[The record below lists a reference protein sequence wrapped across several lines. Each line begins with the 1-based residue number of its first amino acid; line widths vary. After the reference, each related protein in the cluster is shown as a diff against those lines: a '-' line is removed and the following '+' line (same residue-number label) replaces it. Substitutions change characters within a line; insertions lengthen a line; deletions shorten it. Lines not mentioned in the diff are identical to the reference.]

1 MALGGFFSCVAQ
13 QLRVDIEFN
22 GQYKITHT
30 HSKYQ
35 HEPTQL
41 PSKKITFKL
50 NDLNAEEKR
59 NLVFQLHVPKV
70 PNDQNIEMAS
80 QQIMSQDEH
89 PVVDSNTIGKNEF
102 LLVKD

>member
-1 MALGGFFSCVAQ
+1 MALGGLFSCVAQ

-70 PNDQNIEMAS
+70 DNNQDVEMAS
-80 QQIMSQDEH
+80 QQAMSQDEQPLVH
-89 PVVDSNTIGKNEF
+89 EQNIGEEDF
-102 LLVKD
+102 

>member
-1 MALGGFFSCVAQ
+1 MALGGLFSCVAQ

-70 PNDQNIEMAS
+70 DNNQDVEMAS
-80 QQIMSQDEH
+80 QQAMSQDEQ
-89 PVVDSNTIGKNEF
+89 PLVDEQNIGEEDF
-102 LLVKD
+102 

>member
-1 MALGGFFSCVAQ
+1 MALGGLFSCVAQ

-22 GQYKITHT
+22 GQYQITHT

-70 PNDQNIEMAS
+70 DNNQDVEMAS
-80 QQIMSQDEH
+80 QQAMSQDEQ
-89 PVVDSNTIGKNEF
+89 PLVDEQNIGEEDF
-102 LLVKD
+102 

>member
-1 MALGGFFSCVAQ
+1 MTLGGLFSCVAQ

-22 GQYKITHT
+22 GEYRISHV

-35 HEPTQL
+35 YGPEKL
-41 PSKKITFKL
+41 PSKKITLKL

-70 PNDQNIEMAS
+70 DNNQNIEMAS
-80 QQIMSQDEH
+80 QQIMSQDEQPFFDQH
-89 PVVDSNTIGKNEF
+89 TIGKDQF
-102 LLVKD
+102 LLLND